1 MKATKVIVSFIALA
15 VFVGTT
21 LISTPPAFSQ
31 LIKTDVITTEP
42 MKIVWGYCPYG
53 MLETSV
59 MKVKKF
65 YKKYLPNVEVE
76 WFFGLWSVHLINNWI
91 AGKLEIAYLGNM
103 PAVMLESKM
112 KNTKW
117 VGVAVYPHGDVGA
130 IFVPKDSP
138 VKDVKDLDGATVA
151 TGIGSSHHRILEEVA
166 RQEGIKFNIVNQSPE
181 VAIGNMEAGKLQA
194 MCYWPPYN
202 ELLIEKGIGRPLEP
216 RHLKKYEPYV
226 NAIWP
231 LVVSERFTKEHP
243 DIVRGL
249 IKADNDLHDFM
260 VKHPDEAA
268 QIVFEELERKIPV
281 ESLKRSLARYQY
293 SNELTEEHIEV
304 MQRDIDFLYEKKFIK
319 EHFKAADWADNSF
332 YKDKTE

>member
-1 MKATKVIVSFIALA
+1 MNIKKVILCMF
-15 VFVGTT
+15 VFVFILT
-21 LISTPPAFSQ
+21 SVPAFAE
-31 LIKTDVITTEP
+31 LIKTDVISTEK

-65 YKKYLPNVEVE
+65 YKKYLPNVDVD

-103 PAVMLESKM
+103 PAVMLQAKVG
-112 KNTKW
+112 NTKW

-138 VKDVKDLDGATVA
+138 IKDVKELDGATIA
-151 TGIGSSHHRILEEVA
+151 TGVGSSHHRILEEIA
-166 RQEGIKFNIVNQSPE
+166 RQEGITFNIVSQNPE
-181 VAIGNMEAGKLQA
+181 VAVGNLEAGKLQA
-194 MCYWPPYN
+194 FCYWPPYI
-202 ELLIEKGIGRPLEP
+202 ELCRSKGIGKCLEP
-216 RHLKKYEPYV
+216 CNANKYEPYV

-231 LVVSERFTKEHP
+231 LLVSENFTKKYP

-260 VKHPDEAA
+260 KNHPDEAA
-268 QIVFEELERKIPV
+268 AIVHKELEEKIPL
-281 ESLKRSLARYQY
+281 ESLKASLARYKY
-293 SNELTEEHIEV
+293 SNELTDEHIEV
-304 MQRDIDFLYEKKFIK
+304 MQRDIDFLHSKGFLK
-319 EHFKAADWADNSF
+319 EHFKAADWVDNSF
-332 YKDKTE
+332 YK

>member
-1 MKATKVIVSFIALA
+1 MKATKAIVSFIALA
-15 VFVGTT
+15 VFIGTT
-21 LISTPPAFSQ
+21 LFSVPPAFSQ

-42 MKIVWGYCPYG
+42 MKMVWGYCPYG

-65 YKKYLPNVEVE
+65 YKKYLPNLEVE

-91 AGKLEIAYLGNM
+91 AGKLEVAYLGNM
-103 PAVMLESKM
+103 PAVMLEAKM

-117 VGVAVYPHGDVGA
+117 VGVAVYPHGEVGA

-138 VKDVKDLDGATVA
+138 VKDVKELDGATVA
-151 TGIGSSHHRILEEVA
+151 TGVGSSHHRILEEVA
-166 RQEGIKFNIVNQSPE
+166 RQEGIKFNIVSQNPE

-231 LVVSERFTKEHP
+231 IVVSERFAKEHP

-260 VKHPDEAA
+260 VQHPDEAA
-268 QIVFEELERKIPV
+268 QIVYEELEKKIPV

-293 SNELTEEHIEV
+293 SNELTDEHIEV

-319 EHFKAADWADNSF
+319 EHFKAADWVDNSF
-332 YKDKTE
+332 YKDKTK

>member
-1 MKATKVIVSFIALA
+1 MKATKGIIYFLAIAIIFA
-15 VFVGTT
+15 
-21 LISTPPAFSQ
+21 STPAFSQ
-31 LIKTDVITTEP
+31 LIKTDVISMEP

-76 WFFGLWSVHLINNWI
+76 WFFGLYSVHLINNWI

-103 PAVMLESKM
+103 PAVMLQSKM

-117 VGVAVYPHGDVGA
+117 VGIAVYPHGDVGA
-130 IFVPKDSP
+130 VFVAKDSP
-138 VKDVKDLDGATVA
+138 IKSVKELDGATVA
-151 TGIGSSHHRILEEVA
+151 TGVGSSHHRILEEIA
-166 RQEGIKFNIVNQSPE
+166 RQEGIKFNIVNQTPE

-194 MCYWPPYN
+194 MSYWPPYI
-202 ELLIEKGIGRPLEP
+202 ELLREKGIGKCLEP
-216 RHLKKYEPYV
+216 CNTNKYEPYV

-231 LVVSERFTKEHP
+231 LLVSERFAKEQP

-249 IKADNDLHDFM
+249 VKADNDLHDFM
-260 VKHPDEAA
+260 VQHTDEAA
-268 QIVFEELERKIPV
+268 QIVYEELEKKISLA
-281 ESLKRSLARYQY
+281 SLKRSLASYKY
-293 SNELTEEHIEV
+293 SNKLADEHIEV

-319 EHFKAADWADNSF
+319 EQFKAADWADNSF
-332 YKDKTE
+332 YKDKAN